1 MTTRLSTILAAI
13 SVVLT
18 APSQAADSGLQAM
31 MQDLGA
37 VLAWRL
43 GPEAIEERCQAADPE
58 GLAIR
63 KKAASDW
70 LDKNADL
77 IRQVDVR
84 VAEVVAL
91 EAPTLPSPGG
101 GGFCAAPAAASTS
114 NTTLPSFTVS
124 PTFTLT
130 SFTTPACVDGISIEA
145 LSLSTVMRDCSA
157 LIVSPGFTSTSITA
171 TSLKSPM
178 SGTFTSVVALIVFL
192 SP

>member
-13 SVVLT
+13 CVVLT

-58 GLAIR
+58 GVAIR

-84 VAEVVAL
+84 VAEYEYNRRRCTRVETTQL
-91 EAPTLPSPGG
+91 QPG
-101 GGFCAAPAAASTS
+101 AAHH
-114 NTTLPSFTVS
+114 
-124 PTFTLT
+124 
-130 SFTTPACVDGISIEA
+130 
-145 LSLSTVMRDCSA
+145 R
-157 LIVSPGFTSTSITA
+157 
-171 TSLKSPM
+171 
-178 SGTFTSVVALIVFL
+178 SVVYFDRETALPVRVECYDWPCDGSAQGELIEVYSYLNLRLNPGL
-192 SP
+192 SDDAFEH